1 MSTGAR
7 PGSPENPHVISRFE
21 PPETEGGSIE
31 STAQHACEE
40 QCWADILYLPGTR
53 TFWLLTEEVSDILL
67 EASETLSEWVQEEDP
82 AKRLGKLNEEAG
94 LMECLLPVR
103 AESFL
108 DESERQRYREA
119 FRRLVDITQADEAS
133 LQERIAHQRTMTDHL
148 YRYGTQGLLERLVR
162 YASNPEAVRLEEE
175 LRELYS
181 QGLERA
187 KADDYTLVGEGY
199 YGPWEAEISQA
210 LETYR
215 THRAEAQ
222 RDYHF
227 NPGGRG
233 EATPF
238 SLQEVLTE
246 YQTFIQLCE
255 SMPPREAANEC
266 RFVGHVQLLSEQ
278 QESKYTAYLHSI
290 LTLASLG
297 IATPELALSSPNP
310 RLRQLRD
317 GIDAFDAYCRTLKES
332 LDLHQAVENKLREW
346 EAGTGGQT
354 QLPVFLFEQEQQR
367 YEALQDT
374 LNQLHERARQAV
386 HEMEPGRVL
395 VWHTDIEDDRHAL
408 GYQQHRVEFLVRR
421 DFPLREFSSPLAQ
434 KALSHISLLQLMDA
448 MSGTERW
455 RLERTLRVDGVLP
468 AQLWDAPETAFSQW
482 LEGRGC
488 QAITHQLAWH
498 DEPMGFFEPERFF
511 AYLEEQGHEV
521 ASLDD
526 ASKQAWGEALQ
537 KILFT
542 GPSREELRLFDASAQ
557 AQMLRLVGM
566 ARHELNEARQEGE
579 RDTPWDIT
587 EHTPSLTFFDAELK
601 AENKGELKGKGRNEI
616 VLEREQPGHWTLEPD
631 GEWSPSFELT
641 YSWEAKG
648 TFSLARGELPLG
660 QLVLPSKEQARPVVA
675 TLTERGE
682 QRELGRYAIVLDAVA
697 KGFAGASL
705 ALATEMGFSFDNDG
719 LSVSG
724 IDWVKREATGA
735 TLEAFAGARLGI
747 ETRCELHWEPP
758 ENLQRI
764 LPQRAALASMGMQRP
779 SQSLNG
785 WRSIGVAQ
793 LDAEVAAGIG
803 GKLGFVLGMRN
814 GKFVFKVS
822 GRFVFG
828 KGAGGGLA
836 IELDPDSLDLWL
848 VMLHRAMVDNN
859 FEKPEWIDQE
869 AYESMNWLAY
879 VATTTLLNVGLL
891 AARGRAGIERIYR
904 AMTGG
909 QKAGPIAYEIVEAG
923 RSERRGQLAS
933 WVQQLTPEAL
943 GALLFLLT
951 REPRAFEVDSPG
963 RGRGNRQ
970 SLNARQA
977 LDLQQIAI
985 ANCLGWIVEGVTMSV
1000 YGAQCR
1006 FSHVDPTPAQYLF
1019 TKAVVHMTED
1029 GRPASNYGDV
1039 AYLNNRHRLDKFM
1052 ERVSGTDNTDI
1063 PAAKRDY
1070 HQYAGGLG
1078 IINCATSVSY

>member
-1 MSTGAR
+1 MSTGTR

-21 PPETEGGSIE
+21 PPEAEGGSIE
-31 STAQHACEE
+31 STARHVCEE

-67 EASETLSEWVQEEDP
+67 EASETLSTWVQEEDP
-82 AKRLGKLNEEAG
+82 AERLRKLTEDAG
-94 LMECLLPVR
+94 LECLLPAR
-103 AESFL
+103 AENFL
-108 DESERQRYREA
+108 DESERQRYLEA
-119 FRRLVDITQADEAS
+119 FERLVELTQDDEAS
-133 LQERIAHQRTMTDHL
+133 LEARIAHQRTMWDHL
-148 YRYGTQGLLERLVR
+148 YQVSTPGVLEFLARSTRRNSQEIARLERQ
-162 YASNPEAVRLEEE
+162 
-175 LRELYS
+175 LRQLYQ

-187 KADDYTLVGEGY
+187 REQGYSLEDEGY
-199 YGPWEAEISQA
+199 FGPWEAEIATA
-210 LETYR
+210 LDAYR
-215 THRAEAQ
+215 SHRAQAQ
-222 RDYHF
+222 REYHF
-227 NPGGRG
+227 HPGGEG

-238 SLQEVLTE
+238 SLQEALAE
-246 YQTFIQLCE
+246 YQRFIQLCE

-266 RFVGHVQLLSEQ
+266 RFVGYVQQLNEQ
-278 QESKYTAYLHSI
+278 QESKYSAYLYSI

-310 RLRQLRD
+310 RVRQLRN
-317 GIDAFDAYCRTLKES
+317 GVEAFDAYCRTLKES
-332 LDLHQAVENKLREW
+332 LELHQAVENKLREW
-346 EAGTGGQT
+346 ESGTGGQT
-354 QLPVFLFEQEQQR
+354 QLPVFLFEQERQR
-367 YEALQDT
+367 YEALQET
-374 LNQLHERARQAV
+374 QNELHERARQAV
-386 HEMEPGRVL
+386 EEMEPGRVL
-395 VWHTDIEDDRHAL
+395 VWHTDIEDDRHSL
-408 GYQQHRVEFLVRR
+408 GYQKRKIELLVQNN
-421 DFPLREFSSPLAQ
+421 FPLREFSSPQ
-434 KALSHISLLQLMDA
+434 GEKSLSHISLLQMVPT
-448 MSGTERW
+448 MTGNERW
-455 RLERTLRVDGVLP
+455 RLERTLRADGVLP
-468 AQLWDAPETAFSQW
+468 ARLWEAPETALSQW
-482 LEGRGC
+482 LQGRRC
-488 QAITHQLAWH
+488 QAIAHRLDWH
-498 DEPMGFFEPERFF
+498 DEPMGFFQPERFF
-511 AYLEEQGHEV
+511 AHLEEEGHEI

-526 ASKQAWGEALQ
+526 ASKQSWGEALQ

-587 EHTPSLTFFDAELK
+587 ENSPSLTFFDVEMEAKSEGKLK
-601 AENKGELKGKGRNEI
+601 TQSRNETA
-616 VLEREQPGHWTLEPD
+616 LEREEPGLWILD
-631 GEWSPSFELT
+631 ANDEWSPSVNLT

-660 QLVLPSKEQARPVVA
+660 QLVLPSREQARPVVA

-705 ALATEMGFSFDNDG
+705 ALATEMGFSFDKDG

-735 TLEAFAGARLGI
+735 TVEAFAGARLGI

-764 LPQRAALASMGMQRP
+764 LPQRAAMASMGMQRA
-779 SQSLNG
+779 SQSLSG

-793 LDAEVAAGIG
+793 LDVEVAAGIG
-803 GKLGFVLGMRN
+803 GKLGFVLGMKN

-869 AYESMNWLAY
+869 AYESMGWLAY
-879 VATTTLLNVGLL
+879 IATTTLLNVGLL
-891 AARGRAGIERIYR
+891 AARGRTGIERIYR

-909 QKAGPIAYEIVEAG
+909 QKAGPIAYVLVNDPRKEEL
-923 RSERRGQLAS
+923 RS
-933 WVQQLTPEAL
+933 WVQQLSPEAL
-943 GALLFLLT
+943 GALLHLLIS
-951 REPRAFEVDSPG
+951 EPRAFEVEASG
-963 RGRGNRQ
+963 RGRGGSQ
-970 SLNARQA
+970 SFNARQA
-977 LDLQQIAI
+977 LDFQQIAI

-1000 YGAQCR
+1000 YGPQCR

-1039 AYLNNRHRLDKFM
+1039 AYLNNRHRLDRFM
-1052 ERVSGTDNTDI
+1052 VRISGTNNED
-1063 PAAKRDY
+1063 AMLAREDY
-1070 HQYAGGLG
+1070 QRSSKGLG
-1078 IINCATSVSY
+1078 VINCATSVSY